1 MFELIFNPLSD
12 QSPCGVDAKY
22 DDAYLLMELEIDKI
36 NSVAEGAQPNW
47 QYVSDECKS
56 LLELRTKDIKL
67 LSWWAYAQ
75 YKLNGLTGFTQA
87 VQTIN
92 QLLTTFGKELFPKS
106 NRAKW
111 GALSWFETIMNLQLV
126 QDRQVIVPMD
136 AAEELL
142 TLLHNFQTLA
152 KEVCETQDRFFSEAY
167 RLLEVKV
174 SEKKQRDAAEKPKV
188 PSVTV
193 NTTDNTSSGEITN
206 DADAIKILNQLK
218 KHAEQLTHYW
228 RERQID
234 DIRALRMT
242 RMISWLDIDTLPII
256 QNGNTMLNPP
266 SSERI
271 DQIDSLISEGKNDEA
286 LQIIENVIFR
296 SPFWLFGHYKAF
308 EIYEKIQKNKAASE
322 VKNMLISFVNFN
334 EGVSELKFR
343 DGTPFVPSQMKEWLS
358 EQTRGGMVR
367 EEDAKPADAL
377 LAIIG
382 EQCYELVNKK
392 NSKEAMEIL
401 QRSFRDAGSQ
411 EEKFRWRL
419 LHAQVALAAGKPLMA
434 LALIEELEREIEHFS
449 LEEWQPELVAEV
461 YRFYLNSFNRTQI
474 DREKYDIAFQRLCRV
489 DMAAAIDIK

>member
-1 MFELIFNPLSD
+1 MFELINNPNSD

-22 DDAYLLMELEIDKI
+22 DDAYLLMESEIDKI

-87 VQTIN
+87 IQTIN

-111 GALSWFETIMNLQLV
+111 GALSWFETVMNLQLV
-126 QDRQVIVPMD
+126 QDRQVIVPID
-136 AAEELL
+136 TAEELL
-142 TLLHNFQTLA
+142 TLLHSFQTLA
-152 KEVCETQDRFFSEAY
+152 KEVCETQDRLFSEAC
-167 RLLEVKV
+167 RLLEAKV
-174 SEKKQRDAAEKPKV
+174 SEKKQRDAAEKPKIL
-188 PSVTV
+188 SVAV
-193 NTTDNTSSGEITN
+193 NTTDNNTSSGEITN

-234 DIRALRMT
+234 DGRALRMT
-242 RMISWLDIDTLPII
+242 RMISWLEIDSIPLV
-256 QNGNTMLNPP
+256 QHGNTMINPP
-266 SSERI
+266 SLERI
-271 DQIDSLISEGKNDEA
+271 EQIDELISEGKNDAA
-286 LQIIENVIFR
+286 LQMIENVIFR
-296 SPFWLFGHYKAF
+296 SPFWLSGHYKAF
-308 EIYEKIQKNKAASE
+308 EIYESVQKKKAAAE
-322 VKNMLISFVNFN
+322 IKNMLISFINSN
-334 EGVSELKFR
+334 EGITELKFR
-343 DGTPFVPSQMKEWLS
+343 DGTPFVPSQMKEWLN
-358 EQTRGGMVR
+358 EHTRGGAGT
-367 EEDAKPADAL
+367 EEGDIAVGA

-392 NSKEAMEIL
+392 NSKEAMEML

-474 DREKYDIAFQRLCRV
+474 EREKYDIAFQRLCRV
-489 DMAAAIDIK
+489 DMASAIDIK